1 MNTLLRSLLSLI
13 ILTSLNACNE
23 NSNDPT
29 SSADTTKP
37 TITVGNEWIGIIQL
51 PTEAEESGSPF
62 IDFSDYKI
70 TARDNSGHVT
80 LSIVEV
86 KGLNKSQ
93 VTLNPDNSISFHG
106 ISHSTNLGV
115 GYIYLRATDN
125 SGNYAENSIFFGI
138 AASELRIPTD
148 IKLGKTTTVK
158 YSVMPDI
165 DQVEITQPP
174 KSTGISTSAYLANN
188 ELFIS
193 ITASTNAT
201 TEEEKATSTLII
213 RSTKSEFASELEQTF
228 HVRLLPN
235 AQN

>member
-1 MNTLLRSLLSLI
+1 LYLI

-23 NSNDPT
+23 NSNDPIR
-29 SSADTTKP
+29 SADTTKP
-37 TITVGNEWIGIIQL
+37 TITIGNKNFIEFIQVPL
-51 PTEAEESGSPF
+51 EEAGAISFGPF
-62 IDFSDYKI
+62 RDNKI
-70 TARDNSGHVT
+70 TAQDDSGNVT
-80 LSIVEV
+80 LSIVDV
-86 KGLNKSQ
+86 RGLDKSHIK
-93 VTLNPDNSISFHG
+93 LNPDNSLSFHN
-106 ISHSTNLGV
+106 ISHDTNLGFSHLT
-115 GYIYLRATDN
+115 LRATDN
-125 SGNYAENSIFFGI
+125 SGNYTDSELFFAI

-165 DQVEITQPP
+165 DQVEITQPL

-235 AQN
+235 SQN

>member
-115 GYIYLRATDN
+115 GYIYLRATDK
-125 SGNYAENSIFFGI
+125 SGNYAE
-138 AASELRIPTD
+138 
-148 IKLGKTTTVK
+148 KLGKTTTVK